1 MIKKFPFQ
9 FISLQSNIHNLTIQ
23 LTFFQRKK
31 KKKYPNNWRSY
42 TIHTLKNRVGVIP
55 NFLTSNLFSS
65 VGYIAE
71 WRARDLSLPVAMEL
85 VIWPAPPQLMYRLLL
100 VQQPRQQL
108 GPTIVTGREFLKR
121 GGRQRD
127 TASIARAIGILLS
140 RRNAASS
147 RRIICDTDS
156 SPRAW
161 IPLPSLFFL
170 FIWRDSTIGKRDE
183 LLYPT

>member
-1 MIKKFPFQ
+1 M
-9 FISLQSNIHNLTIQ
+9 
-23 LTFFQRKK
+23 
-31 KKKYPNNWRSY
+31 
-42 TIHTLKNRVGVIP
+42 IP

-121 GGRQRD
+121 GGGSETPRVSRVLSAFFYLVA
-127 TASIARAIGILLS
+127 TLL
-140 RRNAASS
+140 R
-147 RRIICDTDS
+147 
-156 SPRAW
+156 PV
-161 IPLPSLFFL
+161 
-170 FIWRDSTIGKRDE
+170 G
-183 LLYPT
+183 